1 MKKKSKIHI
10 LSIVLCLPII
20 IILVACEGNSGN
32 KEESKWEGTRWERLM
47 EENIK
52 LRIPSQFKRS
62 SRYNLNEDIPAL
74 AADSASL
81 IYFQDQLE
89 ALEFTDS
96 EIDVFIDTTKVFR
109 IVIICNTE
117 KIDFTQEDIG
127 VMRYQLNTQI
137 DELANSKSVMEYG
150 EVSASFSETNMH
162 KLAQFNFKSKNTV
175 DNSELYNSVYYLS
188 GSSYSLVV
196 YEYNSDEDMIQEYL
210 WTTKLQDSE

>member
-127 VMRYQLNTQI
+127 VMRYQLNAQI

-162 KLAQFNFKSKNTV
+162 KLALFNFKSKNTV

>member
-127 VMRYQLNTQI
+127 VMRYQLNAQI
-137 DELANSKSVMEYG
+137 DELANSRSVMEYG

-162 KLAQFNFKSKNTV
+162 KLALFNFKSKNTV

>member
-162 KLAQFNFKSKNTV
+162 KLALFNFKSKNTV